1 MTANEEDGPAAAE
14 TEEYEVRSTA
24 VRRHFSAPEKR
35 RILEEAEACTQPGE
49 IGALCRR
56 EGIYTS
62 YLSRW
67 RRERDRGQMAGLETR
82 QPGPK
87 PPADPQL
94 VTENSALRRENERL
108 KARLAQAK
116 TIIEV
121 QKKLSE
127 LLGLMESRSEG
138 TEKV

>member
-1 MTANEEDGPAAAE
+1 MTVDENDRPEA
-14 TEEYEVRSTA
+14 TEPEVRSTA

-35 RILEEAEACTQPGE
+35 RILEEADACTQQGE

-67 RRERDRGQMAGLETR
+67 RRERDDGQLEALKGR
-82 QPGPK
+82 KPGPK
-87 PPADPQL
+87 PRVDSKLTA
-94 VTENSALRRENERL
+94 ENEALRKENDRL
-108 KARLAQAK
+108 RARLEQAE

-127 LLGLMESRSEG
+127 LLGLATSTPES
-138 TEKV
+138 TEDV